1 MCCKEPSQTSQ
12 MYYMWT
18 ANSISRAKVVFV
30 SLWPPRN
37 FQNVVLAASIER
49 EPNGDRIETQCNGTK
64 RQCWQTGPECGIAAW
79 QSANCCASRKWLVSL
94 NCGASRKWLVSLAK
108 CAKQTSPEMN
118 LIPRSVVM
126 CQTLASPA
134 SFRLVNTVA
143 LNILVRKLYT
153 TILPADYR
161 ACGTAKR
168 HLARRLSN
176 VQKDRLHKDIDVMH
190 ICV

>member
-1 MCCKEPSQTSQ
+1 
-12 MYYMWT
+12 
-18 ANSISRAKVVFV
+18 
-30 SLWPPRN
+30 
-37 FQNVVLAASIER
+37 
-49 EPNGDRIETQCNGTK
+49 
-64 RQCWQTGPECGIAAW
+64 
-79 QSANCCASRKWLVSL
+79 
-94 NCGASRKWLVSLAK
+94 
-108 CAKQTSPEMN
+108 MN
-118 LIPRSVVM
+118 LVPRSVET

-176 VQKDRLHKDIDVMH
+176 VQKDRLHKDNDAMH